1 MGRYVVSV
9 RTLRTLHLLYCYLSV
24 SKVEGQNLVQ
34 SFDNWG
40 PRFTISFDLM
50 ILEEAK
56 ELKSIFALMSP
67 YFVHVPQIHVPQILL
82 DGRKLRFVYIHNTL
96 TGEMV
101 NYETEVERGKWV
113 KILVESKPNSDNTE
127 QV

>member
-1 MGRYVVSV
+1 
-9 RTLRTLHLLYCYLSV
+9 
-24 SKVEGQNLVQ
+24 
-34 SFDNWG
+34 
-40 PRFTISFDLM
+40 
-50 ILEEAK
+50 
-56 ELKSIFALMSP
+56 MSP

-101 NYETEVERGKWV
+101 NYETEVEREKWV
-113 KILVESKPNSDNTE
+113 NIVVESKPNSDNTE